1 MNKTLSYI
9 LCFVLCVL
17 SFTFFSCDP
26 EARWETE
33 NVDITISVKTVSA
46 GFIECSFTTSKEA
59 YFLIAIEEVRD
70 DFNPLA
76 HQKQFM
82 MLALDSANREYI
94 NWRHDLLKD
103 GEFNVAPF
111 ASHSLQYGSTDHFFT
126 GLLPNV
132 EYWIYAFV
140 VDPSTLKPCGRL
152 HLLRVQTTGESIMD
166 VHFEYRVKGV
176 WDYIYPM
183 DSTGNVFGQFPY
195 IATTRDSL
203 ELVEEAANNELV
215 TDPNTY
221 FTIWMF
227 ERFLSPEKADIFYG
241 VKAVEN
247 DGVGSHL
254 FFREGHTYYT
264 GIGGFDGSFKQMT
277 IYKFKWEGPE
287 TELYFHDTDSTNLA
301 IKGGW

>member
-9 LCFVLCVL
+9 LCFVLCTL
-17 SFTFFSCDP
+17 SFVFFSCDP

-46 GFIECSFTTSKEA
+46 GFVECSFTTTKEA
-59 YFLIAIEEVRD
+59 YFLIAIEEVRED
-70 DFNPLA
+70 YNPLA

-94 NWRHDLLKD
+94 NWRHDLLKE

-126 GLLPNV
+126 GLLPSV

-140 VDPSTLKPCGRL
+140 VDPSTFKPCGKL
-152 HLLRVQTTGESIMD
+152 HLTRVQTTTESIMD

-203 ELVEEAANNELV
+203 ELVEEAANNTLISDPTVFFEL
-215 TDPNTY
+215 
-221 FTIWMF
+221 WMLK
-227 ERFLSPEKADIFYG
+227 RFASPEKADIFYG

-254 FFREGHTYYT
+254 FFEEGHTYYT
-264 GIGGFDGSFKQMT
+264 GIGGFDGSFKQLA
-277 IYKFKWEGPE
+277 IYKFKWEGAD